1 VVFFVL
7 LMALAAD
14 VVEKVLILK
23 VAEFS
28 NARLLKDLVAGIKRE
43 E

>member
-1 VVFFVL
+1 
-7 LMALAAD
+7 MALAAD
-14 VVEKVLILK
+14 VVEEVFILK

-28 NARLLKDLVAGIKRE
+28 NARLLKDLVAGVKRE

>member
-14 VVEKVLILK
+14 VAEEVLILK

-28 NARLLKDLVAGIKRE
+28 NARLLQDLVAGIKRE